1 MLVYFTK
8 ILKNQ
13 YSKNIAFIISGIR
26 CVNSKEKT
34 SLEEKES
41 GNTSHLISE
50 PYFFMLDS
58 RYLSIPKQVCCNNLK
73 VISVSRVR

>member
-8 ILKNQ
+8 IKKNQ
-13 YSKNIAFIISGIR
+13 YIKTITFVISGIR
-26 CVNSKEKT
+26 FVNSKENT

-41 GNTSHLISE
+41 GNTSHLIFE

-58 RYLSIPKQVCCNNLK
+58 RYLTIPKQICCNNLE
-73 VISVSRVR
+73 VISVSRV

>member
-8 ILKNQ
+8 IKKNR
-13 YSKNIAFIISGIR
+13 YSKSMTFIISGIR
-26 CVNSKEKT
+26 FVNSKENT

-41 GNTSHLISE
+41 GNTLHLIFE

-58 RYLSIPKQVCCNNLK
+58 RYLTIYSQASLLY
-73 VISVSRVR
+73 